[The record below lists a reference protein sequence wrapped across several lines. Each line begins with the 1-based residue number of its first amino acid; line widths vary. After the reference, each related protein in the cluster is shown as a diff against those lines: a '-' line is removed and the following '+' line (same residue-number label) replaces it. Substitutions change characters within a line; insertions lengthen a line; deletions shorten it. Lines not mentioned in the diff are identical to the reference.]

1 MHPLR
6 RVILTILVSN
16 KVLRLAHIV
25 FIMMTATF
33 VYDVVL
39 SDYLQF
45 SDCDLKE
52 LLEEK
57 EAEKEGEEK
66 EKEKEEFEDKEF
78 LNEEFTLAHKTERI
92 LRIAKES
99 EWSTTYFA
107 PGVITPPP
115 EQA

>member
-1 MHPLR
+1 M
-6 RVILTILVSN
+6 
-16 KVLRLAHIV
+16 LRLVHIV
-25 FIMMTATF
+25 FAMMATIF

-45 SDCDLKE
+45 ADCDLKE

-78 LNEEFTLAHKTERI
+78 LNEEFTLAHETQRL
-92 LRIAKES
+92 LRMAKES

-107 PGVITPPP
+107 PGVTTPPP